1 MVESSQGN
9 PLKGSVILIPSS
21 SSSSSSSPPPSPS
34 SSSLSI
40 HGVLWTDIT
49 TRVNSNHQ
57 PHSFFAWNKQT
68 KNQLER
74 EDDYTKDWF
83 YDNACDPWYGSLCK
97 RLWRVLL
104 TGEDEIWNPFST
116 ADLPTIPGSSSIF
129 LFPQVCPSIIWLWNW
144 KNIKSLVTRRKVHLG
159 SKFHPSLAIPGDT
172 HHPSYKM
179 FSCPLSSNS
188 GGHSSCSG
196 VDPLLYFCF

>member
-9 PLKGSVILIPSS
+9 PLKGPVILIPSS
-21 SSSSSSSPPPSPS
+21 SSS
-34 SSSLSI
+34 LSI
-40 HGVLWTDIT
+40 HDVFWTDIT
-49 TRVNSNHQ
+49 TGVNSNHQ
-57 PHSFFAWNKQT
+57 PPPLFAWNKQT
-68 KNQLER
+68 SKNQLER

-83 YDNACDPWYGSLCK
+83 YDNACDPWYGSSCK

-116 ADLPTIPGSSSIF
+116 ADLPPIPGSSSIF

-144 KNIKSLVTRRKVHLG
+144 QNIKSLVTRRKVHLG
-159 SKFHPSLAIPGDT
+159 SSFHPSLAIQGGT
-172 HHPSYKM
+172 HPPSYKM

-188 GGHSSCSG
+188 GRHSSYSG
-196 VDPLLYFCF
+196 VDPLLYCCF